1 MPILGID
8 PGIAITGYGL
18 IDLDPAGNPIPVKF
32 GVIDTTAV
40 KGTSSRLLFLYEAMM
55 QLLADYNPTSC
66 GLEKLFFSKNVTTA
80 MAVSEARGVIR
91 LCLAQFGVPV
101 VEYTPNEVKQA
112 VTSSGR
118 ADKSQVQLMVK
129 ALLQLDVI
137 PHPDDAADAL
147 AIALCHQASMGL
159 RAAIEQAN

>member
-80 MAVSEARGVIR
+80 MAVSEARGVVR
-91 LCLAQFGVPV
+91 LCQSSLA
-101 VEYTPNEVKQA
+101 YLWSNIHRT
-112 VTSSGR
+112 
-118 ADKSQVQLMVK
+118 KSNRLSLRVAGQTK
-129 ALLQLDVI
+129 AR
-137 PHPDDAADAL
+137 
-147 AIALCHQASMGL
+147 CS
-159 RAAIEQAN
+159 

>member
-80 MAVSEARGVIR
+80 MTVSEARGVVR

-129 ALLQLDVI
+129 ALLQLDAI